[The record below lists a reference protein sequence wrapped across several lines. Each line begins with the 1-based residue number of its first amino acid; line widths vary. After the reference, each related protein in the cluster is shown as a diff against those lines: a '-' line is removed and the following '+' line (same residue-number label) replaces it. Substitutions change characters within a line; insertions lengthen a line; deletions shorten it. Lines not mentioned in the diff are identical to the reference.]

1 MERTIPGT
9 PFSLEAFQDSG
20 IFYVSINLA
29 GNFWDHR
36 EFSSEAEQMAFFSD
50 PFTREREAAKRGE
63 ALRRKRAI
71 AEVPY
76 YAWDYVRVSTGRRI
90 APKGI

>member
-1 MERTIPGT
+1 MKRTIPGT

-20 IFYVSINLA
+20 IFYVSIEID
-29 GNFWDHR
+29 GEFWDHR

-50 PFTREREAAKRGE
+50 PFAREREAAARGE
-63 ALRRKRAI
+63 ALARKRAI
-71 AEVPY
+71 AEAPY
-76 YAWDYVRVSTGRRI
+76 YARDYVRVSTGRRI